1 MLACSGAV
9 VLRPLS
15 RGGGEPLT
23 LKDSRKLLQ
32 SNDLVVSHPDM
43 QELVLGRVFPELLD
57 T

>member
-32 SNDLVVSHPDM
+32 SNDLVVSYPDM